1 MQKFI
6 IPTLQKE
13 NIIAQLLTPKQD
25 ALGLVFILHGLAGF
39 KEEDYLLKCADIFL
53 NKGLAVCLYDA
64 RHSFGESDGNL
75 KNACFSNFIQ
85 DFEVILN
92 WAKKQ
97 NFYQEPFFALGHSL
111 GAGAVLFQAIKE
123 PSLFKGIIC
132 LAPVYNGNK
141 LLDSYKKTKPD
152 FVLKWKQEKYLY
164 KEKEKNPHVNG
175 YISFDHIHDA
185 QKYQLETL
193 AQHITCPTLIIAG
206 DRDISST
213 KEINEDLF
221 SKLKSDKELHIIK
234 NGTHT
239 FRSDENKKELEIIL
253 NNWLSQKF
261 K

>member
-6 IPTLQKE
+6 ITTPEKE
-13 NIIAQLLTPKQD
+13 TIIAQILSPKQN
-25 ALGLVFILHGLAGF
+25 ALGLVFILHGLAGY

-53 NKGLAVCLYDA
+53 NKGLTVCLYDA

-75 KNACFSNFIQ
+75 KNACFSNFIK
-85 DFEVILN
+85 DFEVIIN
-92 WAKKQ
+92 WAKTQ

-111 GAGAVLFQAIKE
+111 GAGSVLFHAIKE
-123 PSLFKGIIC
+123 PSLFKGIVC
-132 LAPVYNGNK
+132 LAPVYNGQK
-141 LLDSYKKTKPD
+141 LLESYQKTKPD

-164 KEKEKNPHVNG
+164 KEKETDPQING
-175 YISFDHIHDA
+175 YISFDHMIDA
-185 QKYQLETL
+185 QSYQLETQ
-193 AQHITCPTLIIAG
+193 AHQITCPVLIIAG

-239 FRSDENKKELEIIL
+239 FRSDENKNELEIIL
-253 NNWLSQKF
+253 NNWLLQKF